1 MQDNLMRAVP
11 RFFQTVEIDG
21 ESEFNSPHKYVS
33 ITLPLEYME
42 LCCCLSDFKNP
53 SIMDIKM
60 GVRTFVESE
69 VPFNFVLQFLL
80 GGCGP
85 GDQ

>member
-21 ESEFNSPHKYVS
+21 ESELNSPHTFVS

-60 GVRTFVESE
+60 GVCTFVESE
-69 VPFNFVLQFLL
+69 VPYNFVLQFLERYIF
-80 GGCGP
+80 
-85 GDQ
+85 